1 MKNDAG
7 VDVMLYSGIDELLS
21 SNREAHRFFDGLP
34 KDVQNTLR
42 RYGGGINSFEE
53 LKHFSDVACR
63 RR

>member
-1 MKNDAG
+1 
-7 VDVMLYSGIDELLS
+7 MLYSGIDELLS

-34 KDVQNTLR
+34 KEVQNTLR